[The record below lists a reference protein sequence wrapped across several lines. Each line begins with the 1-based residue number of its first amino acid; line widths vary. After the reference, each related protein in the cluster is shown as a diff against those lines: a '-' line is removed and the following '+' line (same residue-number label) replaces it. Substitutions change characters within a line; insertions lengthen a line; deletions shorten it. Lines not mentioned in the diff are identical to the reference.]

1 MNQDIPETYEEL
13 KLAFIAECKE
23 RYENN
28 ETSRTLLGEQAS
40 EIAILEREKE
50 ELEEEVSL
58 INSEQMENEEN
69 IARLENHVQSL
80 ESEVEC
86 LEKCSLSQEFME
98 ETSAE
103 TIKEFEEDCRD
114 NWKELDSLK
123 VKLKHIV
130 SVVYGAVG
138 KEVEFEN

>member
-1 MNQDIPETYEEL
+1 MPFVMNQDIPETYEEL

-28 ETSRTLLGEQAS
+28 ETSRTLLGEQGS
-40 EIAILEREKE
+40 EIANLEREKE
-50 ELEEEVSL
+50 ELE
-58 INSEQMENEEN
+58 NQ
-69 IARLENHVQSL
+69 VQSL

-98 ETSAE
+98 ETGAE
-103 TIKEFEEDCRD
+103 TIKQFEEDCRD
-114 NWKELDSLK
+114 NWKKLDRLQG
-123 VKLKHIV
+123 VLERLVTI
-130 SVVYGAVG
+130 VYGAVG

>member
-1 MNQDIPETYEEL
+1 MPFVMNQDIPETNEEL

-23 RYENN
+23 RQ
-28 ETSRTLLGEQAS
+28 R
-40 EIAILEREKE
+40 
-50 ELEEEVSL
+50 
-58 INSEQMENEEN
+58 
-69 IARLENHVQSL
+69 L

-103 TIKEFEEDCRD
+103 TIKQFEEDCRD

-123 VKLKHIV
+123 VKLERIV
-130 SVVYGAVG
+130 TIVYGAVG

>member
-28 ETSRTLLGEQAS
+28 ETSRKLLEEQGS
-40 EIAILEREKE
+40 EIANLEREKE
-50 ELEEEVSL
+50 ELH
-58 INSEQMENEEN
+58 Q
-69 IARLENHVQSL
+69 AADSL

-98 ETSAE
+98 ETGVD
-103 TIKEFEEDCRD
+103 TIEEFEKDCRD
-114 NWKELDSLK
+114 NWKKLDRLQGVLERLASA
-123 VKLKHIV
+123 I
-130 SVVYGAVG
+130 YEGAG
-138 KEVEFEN
+138 KQVPAFRWDDVEN